1 LEIIE
6 YYIEKNVVHAKINF
20 NAIEVDNAF
29 KYAFGKLSQ
38 NVNVPGFRKGHVPY
52 EVFKGYV
59 DKDKFEEMVL
69 SKLVEDAYNL
79 IIKDKKDLDFINL
92 PNVTEIKEMPY
103 EGKPYTLEITGS
115 IFPKVDLPP
124 IEGVEIEV
132 KLNKD
137 KESILNDKINA
148 LLEANATFIDKEGV
162 PSIGDFAVVEYFIE
176 NDSGEKGKT
185 DTIIIELGKEQF
197 FPDTDKELMDM
208 KTGEEK
214 VIERQLSDGTNVLI
228 HTKMLGFK
236 QKVLPTFSEEFL
248 KSINYEEDMAKF
260 LDEKNKEAIEEEEK
274 EKKNAQINSIFKYLT
289 ENSKIED
296 IPEVLINSYI
306 DNEIMTFENEIN
318 KSNLTMEEF
327 LKQTN
332 QTIDS
337 LRENFKPRA
346 LLQVKINLILREL
359 ISNNPQFVPDDK
371 EVEAKISEIMGK
383 YNERDLNMKDVRN
396 YIRNT
401 IARERATDYLISN
414 LKFKYIKEENK

>member
-1 LEIIE
+1 
-6 YYIEKNVVHAKINF
+6 
-20 NAIEVDNAF
+20 
-29 KYAFGKLSQ
+29 
-38 NVNVPGFRKGHVPY
+38 
-52 EVFKGYV
+52 
-59 DKDKFEEMVL
+59 
-69 SKLVEDAYNL
+69 
-79 IIKDKKDLDFINL
+79 
-92 PNVTEIKEMPY
+92 
-103 EGKPYTLEITGS
+103 
-115 IFPKVDLPP
+115 LPP